1 MCSNYQDLYKKGL
14 DRGEQ
19 QKQRQQEL
27 LKQQKL
33 RRQQGQDE
41 ARPIKKAEKTP
52 PKPHRKQP
60 ANDKGTPFR
69 LQFSEWL
76 RHKPDNLGEWLLV
89 PCPVGRRCMVIASN
103 GKTKVYNKAGREFMR
118 LRTLLPGDSHVQ
130 KCRTVL
136 DCVYDEETQTFHVL
150 DALSFGQQSLQDC
163 EASFR
168 FYWLRARFE
177 ENDYAQKG
185 DRNDKSFVL
194 LNHYDF
200 EDASA
205 IEEILQKYPIWQ
217 ENQPKLDGFL
227 FYHKEASYVCGTTP
241 LVCWLFSY
249 MLPDVVDLPVNGNY
263 VAPEDYQPR
272 LVLQYMEEFDQK
284 LKQLRKQRPKE
295 IAKKSKKKKG
305 DEPQTSM
312 ETNKEEEEDGESD
325 EYAGLKS
332 LLDHQRRLELGELD
346 MDCEETPSAV
356 DC

>member
-1 MCSNYQDLYKKGL
+1 MSSNYQDLYKKSL

-19 QKQRQQEL
+19 QKLRQQEL

-33 RRQQGQDE
+33 RRQQVQDD
-41 ARPIKKAEKTP
+41 ARPINKTEESP
-52 PKPHRKQP
+52 TKQHRKQRGK
-60 ANDKGTPFR
+60 DKGTPFR
-69 LQFSEWL
+69 LQLSEWL
-76 RHKPDNLGEWLLV
+76 RNKPDNLVEWLLV
-89 PCPVGRRCMVIASN
+89 PCPVGKRCMVIATN
-103 GKTKVYNKAGREFMR
+103 GKTKVYNKAGKQFMT
-118 LRTLLPGDSHVQ
+118 LRTLLPGDNHVQ

-136 DCVYDEETQTFHVL
+136 DCVYDEKTQTFYVL
-150 DALSFGQQSLQDC
+150 DALSFGQQSLQNC

-177 ENDYAQKG
+177 EDDFAEKG
-185 DRNDKSFVL
+185 AHNDKSFVL

-205 IEEILQKYPIWQ
+205 IEEILQKYPIWT

-249 MLPDVVDLPVNGNY
+249 MLPDVLDLPVNSNY

-284 LKQLRKQRPKE
+284 LKEQRKQQAKE
-295 IAKKSKKKKG
+295 SVKKSWEKKEQ
-305 DEPQTSM
+305 DENPETSM
-312 ETNKEEEEDGESD
+312 ETNKEEEDGDSD

-346 MDCEETPSAV
+346 MDCEETPSAS
-356 DC
+356 